1 MCGLSLIHIYSL
13 AEGEEGVLV
22 LDETPFYAESG
33 GQAGDAGAVENG
45 DGLFLVGQTSK
56 TAGGVFLHSLSLIHI
71 LRRNSTA

>member
-1 MCGLSLIHIYSL
+1 M
-13 AEGEEGVLV
+13 V

-56 TAGGVFLHSLSLIHI
+56 TAGGRVPAQ
-71 LRRNSTA
+71 RRDAEGVAVHGGQR